1 MIRRA
6 SIKDLNALMALENE
20 SFSESERRDRAT
32 IRYGITSPS
41 IVSLVLTRYGKV
53 QGVIE
58 LHSRS
63 NSSKVY
69 IANLSVSVAGRER
82 GIASALLRRALY
94 FTKRAGKQV
103 VSLHVSSLNTGAR
116 RLYQKLGFVIDQH
129 LKDYYDEG
137 VDAKKLSI
145 QLY

>member
-6 SIKDLNALMALENE
+6 SLKDLNALVALENE

-41 IVSLVLTRYGKV
+41 IVSLVLTRYRKV
-53 QGVIE
+53 RGVIE
-58 LHSRS
+58 LHNRS

-69 IANLSVSVAGRER
+69 IANLSVSIAGRGR
-82 GIASALLRRALY
+82 GIARALLRRALY
-94 FTKRAGKQV
+94 ESKRAGKQM
-103 VSLHVSSLNTGAR
+103 VSLHVRSLNTGAL

-137 VDAKKLSI
+137 VDAEILSI
-145 QLY
+145 KLY